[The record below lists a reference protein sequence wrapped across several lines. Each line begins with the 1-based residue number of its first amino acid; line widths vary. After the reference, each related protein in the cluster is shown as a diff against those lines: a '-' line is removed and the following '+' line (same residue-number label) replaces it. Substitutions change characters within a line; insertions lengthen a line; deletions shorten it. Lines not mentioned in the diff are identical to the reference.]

1 MDETLMPNLAAYSP
15 GHMGSAYGERLA
27 AQL

>member
-1 MDETLMPNLAAYSP
+1 MDETLVPNLAAYSP
-15 GHMGSAYGERLA
+15 GHISSAYGERLA